1 MGYPSTCPLHPP
13 SFFHTKKILLF
24 SFFFF
29 FHFYDSLFFHEPDIF
44 YKTSFQFFLS
54 FWEHVKTW
62 VRQWVIP
69 LHVPYTPPPIFL
81 TKKLL
86 LLFSFSFFLF
96 YDSLFFHEPGI
107 FYETSFRIFFEFL
120 GAFQNLG
127 WKIGCFESAPSQGKK
142 TQSPE

>member
-1 MGYPSTCPLHPP
+1 MDSPSTCPLHPIP
-13 SFFHTKKILLF
+13 IFHTK
-24 SFFFF
+24 FFFPNF
-29 FHFYDSLFFHEPDIF
+29 FFLSIYFYDSLLFHKSGFF

-62 VRQWVIP
+62 IRQWVIP